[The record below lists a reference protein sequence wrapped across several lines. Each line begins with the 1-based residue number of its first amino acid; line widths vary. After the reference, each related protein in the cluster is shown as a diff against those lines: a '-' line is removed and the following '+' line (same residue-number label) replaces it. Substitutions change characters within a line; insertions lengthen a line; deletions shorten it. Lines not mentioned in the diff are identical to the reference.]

1 MEGRIKIIAH
11 QIQYLRIPKKMGFVI
26 YEGKGNDI
34 EAMLR
39 LLDKI
44 SVKEY
49 IITIERDKN
58 SERNHKKDKKE
69 EQIFFSSGK
78 KESED
83 FKRRYRRLLC

>member
-1 MEGRIKIIAH
+1 
-11 QIQYLRIPKKMGFVI
+11 MGFVI

-69 EQIFFSSGK
+69 E
-78 KESED
+78 
-83 FKRRYRRLLC
+83 